1 MKRAL
6 RIIWMLAMALGPVA
20 AHADQIFVFAGH
32 TYKIITQPASWNA
45 ASTAAAKMQVAGHTG
60 YLARVDSERENRAIF
75 EAVSSHLTK
84 SQLARTLAEDGSDA
98 PFIWLGGSDAEREGE
113 WVWSNNGDPFW
124 SGDFNGSPI
133 SGRYTNWGVQP
144 DSATGAEDGLAMG
157 LNDWPEPFY
166 DLGAAGQ
173 WNDLD
178 TDTTLIYVVEFDGK
192 TDLRF
197 SIEEPVEGGVHSGI
211 GLIRGW
217 AVSSNAIERVEVFVD
232 DEYRFDIP
240 YGGKRDDVGNLFPDI
255 GDSHNS
261 GYATAV
267 NFNGLGKGEHQLTIR
282 VTDEFGS
289 EIERSVDFEVTRF
302 DNSFIGKEDSVELGW
317 SRVYVMGETLNIRNA
332 LIQGKPYNIT
342 LKWRTSSQGFEIID
356 IEKK

>member
-1 MKRAL
+1 MKGPL
-6 RIIWMLAMALGPVA
+6 LTIWLLAMALGPVV
-20 AHADQIFVFAGH
+20 AHADQIFVFEGH

-45 ASTAAAKMQVAGHTG
+45 ASAAASKMQLAGHAG
-60 YLARVDSERENRAIF
+60 YLARIDSERENSAVF

-84 SQLARTLAEDGSDA
+84 SQLARTLADDGSDA

-157 LNDWPEPFY
+157 LDDWPEPFY

-178 TDTTLIYVVEFDGK
+178 TDTALIYVVEFDGK

-197 SIEEPVEGGVHSGI
+197 SIEEPVEGGVHSGV

-217 AVSSNAIERVEVFVD
+217 AVSSNAIERIEVFVD

-240 YGGKRDDVGNLFPDI
+240 YGGRRGDVGNLFPDI
-255 GDSHNS
+255 DASENS

-267 NFNGLGKGEHQLTIR
+267 NFNALGKGEHQLAIR
-282 VTDEFGS
+282 VTDGFGS
-289 EIERSVDFEVTRF
+289 VSERSVDFEVTRF
-302 DNSFIGKEDSVELGW
+302 DKGFLRKEDMVELGW
-317 SRVYVMGETLNIRNA
+317 SRVTGMGDTLSIREA
-332 LIQGKPYNIT
+332 LIDGAYYNIT
-342 LKWRTSSQGFEIID
+342 LQWKTASQAFEIVY